1 VLTFQAPLLLS
12 FQPPSTI
19 LGLRR
24 GEVLGLAWDDIDVD
38 AREARISWQVQRIDG
53 ELVRRRTKTHS
64 SDASLPL
71 PDICVQ
77 ALKDRRRIEKK
88 LRLAAGEAW
97 AGTGLVVTTRL
108 GDAIDPRN
116 FQRAFRSSVRR
127 AGVPLIPVH
136 STRRTC
142 ASLLVALDV
151 HPRVAMAILRHS
163 KIAVTM
169 DIYSQ
174 VSAASTREALKRLG
188 EAFQ

>member
-1 VLTFQAPLLLS
+1 MPAHCARSREL
-12 FQPPSTI
+12 
-19 LGLRR
+19 
-24 GEVLGLAWDDIDVD
+24 LGLAWDDLDLR
-38 AREARISWQVQRIDG
+38 AGEARINWQVQTIG
-53 ELVRRRTKTHS
+53 GQLVRRQTKTHS
-64 SDASLPL
+64 SDAPLPL
-71 PDICVQ
+71 PEICVQ
-77 ALKDRRRIEKK
+77 ALEHRRRTKK
-88 LRLAAGEAW
+88 RLRLAAGEAW
-97 AGTGLVVTTRL
+97 AGTGLVLTTRL
-108 GDAIDPRN
+108 GEAIDPRN

-127 AGVPLIPVH
+127 AGVPVIPVH

-142 ASLLVALDV
+142 ASLLVALDG